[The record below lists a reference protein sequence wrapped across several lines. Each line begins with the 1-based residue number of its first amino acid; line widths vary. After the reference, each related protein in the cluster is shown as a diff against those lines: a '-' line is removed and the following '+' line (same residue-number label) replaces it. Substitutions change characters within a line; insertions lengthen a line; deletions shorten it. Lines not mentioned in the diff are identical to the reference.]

1 MNQRKIGIVLSYFY
15 TILHIIINLIYVP
28 LLLRLIGKTEYG
40 LYQMVGS
47 MMAYITIMESLLSSG
62 ILRYYCKYHNL
73 NNEEKKENIL
83 AISQKIYRILSLIMI
98 GLGFLFICIFRKT
111 YINSLNSLELFH
123 ATIMM
128 GLLIIN
134 IVINLNTY
142 IYTAAIIANEKFIF
156 IRLVSILTTLLQPI
170 LVIILIE
177 RKPYAV
183 FVIIVQ
189 LITNFFIC
197 VLKKYYC
204 VNRLKVKVKYHK
216 KDVEF
221 MKHLFTFSMGIFMAA
236 IADQIFWKA
245 DQLIIGKI
253 LNTEYVAIYAI
264 GAQIYLNYP
273 AVGTAIS
280 GVFMNRLSELYDKEK
295 NIKKV
300 SDLFIR
306 VGRLSFILLMFVLTA
321 FTLYGKEFIYI
332 WTGSEYEEAY
342 YIALVVMI
350 PFTIDI
356 MQNLGLSIL
365 QIMNKYSFRGKM
377 YLFMAVLNIISTIWL
392 VKYLGIIGAAI
403 STSFSMLIGNGIIMN
418 YYYRKIGLD
427 INSFWKEILKIFPS
441 VIISLLIGY
450 LVSLLEITNKY
461 MSFIFHIIEY
471 TIIYFLFIFYFG
483 TNQYEKNLAYKA
495 LIKMKILKY

>member
-1 MNQRKIGIVLSYFY
+1 MNQRKIGVILSYFY
-15 TILHIIINLIYVP
+15 TILHIITNLIYVP
-28 LLLRLIGKTEYG
+28 LLLKLIGKTEYG

-62 ILRYYCKYHNL
+62 ILRYYCKYNNL
-73 NNEEKKENIL
+73 KDEEKKENIL

-98 GLGFLFICIFRKT
+98 GLGFLFIYIFRKI
-111 YINSLNSLELFH
+111 YINNLNSLELFH

-128 GLLIIN
+128 VLLIIN

-142 IYTAAIIANEKFIF
+142 IYTAVIIANEKFIF
-156 IRLVSILTTLLQPI
+156 IRLVSIFTLLLQPI
-170 LVIILIE
+170 LVLIVIE

-183 FVIIVQ
+183 YVIIIQ

-197 VLKKYYC
+197 ILKKYYC
-204 VNRLKVKVKYHK
+204 INRLKVKVKYHK
-216 KDVEF
+216 KDIEF
-221 MKHLFTFSMGIFMAA
+221 VKHLFTFSAGIFMAA

-245 DQLIIGKI
+245 DQLIIGKL
-253 LNTEYVAIYAI
+253 LNTEFVAIYAI

-273 AVGTAIS
+273 AIGTAIS
-280 GVFMNRLSELYDKEK
+280 SVFMNRLSELYDKEK
-295 NIKKV
+295 NIKEI

-321 FTLYGKEFIYI
+321 FILYGKEFIYI
-332 WTGSEYEEAY
+332 WTGSEYEDAY

-356 MQNLGLSIL
+356 IQNLGLSIL

-377 YLFMAVLNIISTIWL
+377 YLFMAILNIISTIWL
-392 VKYLGIIGAAI
+392 VKYMGIIGAAI
-403 STSFSMLIGNGIIMN
+403 STSFSMLIGNGFIMN

-427 INSFWKEILKIFPS
+427 INNFWKQILRITPS

-450 LVSLLEITNKY
+450 LVSLLEIPNKY
-461 MSFIFHIIEY
+461 ISFTLHIIEY
-471 TIIYFLFIFYFG
+471 VIIYFVFVYCFG
-483 TNQYEKNLAYKA
+483 TNQYEKNLIYKI
-495 LIKMKILKY
+495 LIKLRILKC